1 MRWKIKPISKSIS
14 DLENKFSPTLL
25 STDANNA
32 ITSGLYYL
40 TGDCA
45 NRPADWCTMT
55 VVAYDND
62 TLSQTATS
70 VITGKTYVRAKSVNG
85 WTSWEE
91 LALNSNLLKRI
102 IGFKPTGTV
111 TTDSYGMAQIS
122 TGLDLTNKRVC
133 AVSNFPDNIQT
144 QYGVYIQSAN
154 PDGTVKIRVR
164 NLSDGAAI
172 ANTAIDTTNIILLIM
187 G

>member
-1 MRWKIKPISKSIS
+1 MLKALEAATEHI
-14 DLENKFSPTLL
+14 LACYAENK
-25 STDANNA
+25 
-32 ITSGLYYL
+32 
-40 TGDCA
+40 
-45 NRPADWCTMT
+45 
-55 VVAYDND
+55 
-62 TLSQTATS
+62 
-70 VITGKTYVRAKSVNG
+70 
-85 WTSWEE
+85 
-91 LALNSNLLKRI
+91 NLLKRI

-133 AVSNFPDNIQT
+133 AVSNFPDDIQT